1 MHTHTYKLHTH
12 NHSFV
17 MEQLHNNKPKMAV
30 RPRSLW
36 FRIQNYKHSH
46 VWWCGKQKGERRRG
60 RGCRA
65 ACGGIQAGTEIT
77 HPLIQIGQSTTRWS
91 QALQLLLCV
100 CEYLCWPQE
109 PEITAWPGF
118 AYIRTVYSI
127 HTHTHKFNIL
137 ADVFLSSHSKSS
149 FAAWLTANLN
159 EVNKLHWTCV
169 KLAVS
174 GKRSTQRGHQNSEN
188 SFTHI
193 KRDHTKQRKSLSLS
207 LFN

>member
-1 MHTHTYKLHTH
+1 M
-12 NHSFV
+12 
-17 MEQLHNNKPKMAV
+17 
-30 RPRSLW
+30 
-36 FRIQNYKHSH
+36 
-46 VWWCGKQKGERRRG
+46 VWKAEGGKRRG
-60 RGCRA
+60 GGCRA
-65 ACGGIQAGTEIT
+65 ACGGIQAGAEIT

-91 QALQLLLCV
+91 QALQLPLCV
-100 CEYLCWPQE
+100 CECLCWPQE

-118 AYIRTVYSI
+118 AYIRTVHIYVP
-127 HTHTHKFNIL
+127 HTHTNIL

-159 EVNKLHWTCV
+159 GVNKLHWTCV

-207 LFN
+207 LFNWSIRMANIKYHLCISVCRT